1 MSEIF
6 SIEAGDL
13 ETIITVYSVL
23 VKPKIYKILHF
34 AWSLTVN
41 CQIELLTDEQL
52 LSFFNQRKKDIS
64 CIEQPNIFLTQLR
77 DHNLLPETLFQA
89 GECVAHSRAEAERS
103 LRFWTGWGKRDLRT
117 FVVSGTV
124 CILRLLMDIL
134 SDAEG
139 PLDAEMLTKESKGA
153 VNKGKEKKDT
163 RKKSKD
169 GVYSEDSDDPGTSS
183 ASNVTPKKKAKKS
196 SFSSPVK
203 TDNNQEIWMFPKYKT
218 ELPVKC
224 GNTEGTLHR
233 DKLAN
238 GEKCLF
244 AQGRW
249 FSPGEFEKFAGKE
262 RSKNWKVSIRCEGTP
277 LKKLIEA
284 NLLQCKPMQRKQG
297 TSVRKSKKVQIV
309 ISSSEDSSPDSRP
322 YFSGGGSQFRSR
334 VDDDEEEDEM
344 VDLTVFQAHSLRVT
358 CVSLTGTLYKKRFA
372 TGKRGKSIRTEER
385 WFTPEEFV
393 KEEPTLSDGFWKK
406 DIRCHGKTLN
416 FLCEK
421 KILQIHS
428 VLCECGKCSTDP
440 KDLADQN
447 NDDVCFACHSEGD
460 LVCCDE
466 CPRAFHEYCHL
477 PPVPK
482 DASGEWICTFC
493 MIRKKQQLQ
502 SSSNT
507 TEQEV

>member
-1 MSEIF
+1 
-6 SIEAGDL
+6 
-13 ETIITVYSVL
+13 
-23 VKPKIYKILHF
+23 
-34 AWSLTVN
+34 
-41 CQIELLTDEQL
+41 
-52 LSFFNQRKKDIS
+52 
-64 CIEQPNIFLTQLR
+64 
-77 DHNLLPETLFQA
+77 
-89 GECVAHSRAEAERS
+89 
-103 LRFWTGWGKRDLRT
+103 
-117 FVVSGTV
+117 
-124 CILRLLMDIL
+124 MDIL